1 MGSRS
6 IDSAEM
12 DSVSTRR
19 DIYWTGDRK
28 ATEIT
33 FSPKGNSSMDY
44 IMVLTD
50 SAVNALYN
58 QLADVINERER
69 ESRDMTDSNT
79 QTDWQKDIA
88 LREANGITVLQAEKE
103 LAGYQGAT
111 VPQDDSCPRCHGKGI
126 VHRNHTKYT
135 MPCPECHRTLS
146 ERIAPALNRMSLPVP
161 LTIDSDDLRAI
172 IAFAI
177 GTGRNSEL
185 YRKDMETSEIIDGIL
200 KDSIWEK

>member
-1 MGSRS
+1 
-6 IDSAEM
+6 M

-111 VPQDDSCPRCHGKGI
+111 VPQG
-126 VHRNHTKYT
+126 
-135 MPCPECHRTLS
+135 
-146 ERIAPALNRMSLPVP
+146 
-161 LTIDSDDLRAI
+161 
-172 IAFAI
+172 
-177 GTGRNSEL
+177 
-185 YRKDMETSEIIDGIL
+185 
-200 KDSIWEK
+200 